1 MYCPNDREQRSAS
14 TSSDSMSVADRL
26 LAAVD
31 LAAIESMD
39 TRKLEVEAVP
49 QGSISFLFQKISS
62 GDSGKDSPVES

>member
-1 MYCPNDREQRSAS
+1 
-14 TSSDSMSVADRL
+14 MSVADRL

-49 QGSISFLFQKISS
+49 QGSISFLFQKTSS